1 MKNFINDLSNSLNSN
16 NMSKV
21 LGYEYHDLMKDD
33 LTIDGTK
40 ITTKFRD
47 SMLAERNNILQDYA
61 HQTDD
66 LYYVYSVSMN
76 KPNSYNLAN
85 YVSDGTHL
93 VITKSISE
101 LPTNCMLGAVLRKQN
116 NSFVIDAA
124 ATKIVG
130 KAVNSMI
137 KEKILEQDKYLNS
150 QRINGHTYEVA
161 EKYNNRVILYDLDIP
176 DGSSEIEE
184 IDFPK
189 DLYDS
194 TKEGDLFIYH
204 DGKYCAK
211 DSLS

>member
-16 NMSKV
+16 SISKI
-21 LGYEYHDLMKDD
+21 LCYEYHDLMEDD
-33 LTIDGTK
+33 LAINGTR

-61 HQTDD
+61 HQTGD
-66 LYYVYSVSMN
+66 LYYAYSASMN

-194 TKEGDLFIYH
+194 TKEGDLLIYH

-211 DSLS
+211 DSLF